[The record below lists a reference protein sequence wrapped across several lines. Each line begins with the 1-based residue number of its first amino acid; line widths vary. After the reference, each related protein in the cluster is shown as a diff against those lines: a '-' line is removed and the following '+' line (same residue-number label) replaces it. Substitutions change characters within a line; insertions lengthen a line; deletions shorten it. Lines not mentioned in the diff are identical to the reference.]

1 MKIELLEYLKLVVN
15 SHNVDMKI
23 VAKDE
28 RLWVGESLYSMMVQR
43 MEIETEIEQGILYYA
58 LGFLEE
64 EYCIFQIPEGE
75 EKALHLVV
83 IGPYKKRVF
92 ENYELHELLKNYQIN
107 PSVYKEVQEYYNSI
121 PIITNDDTWF
131 TILSSTLKL
140 LYGKEEIKV
149 QFLERTRKEG
159 ESKFSLPCTQEEKAL
174 SFQLLEQRYQIEQEM
189 LLAVSQGNTEKALEF
204 LGQLNKYQITRRYK
218 EKNRNYRNLLIS
230 FNTLCR
236 KFVESSCVHPVYIDE
251 LSAKFAKQIETVC
264 SEREAGKLKIQMIR
278 KYCIL
283 VKNYSLKGYSP
294 FIQKIINYIEM
305 NLDSDLTLKALA
317 EKFSVNASYL
327 SDIFKKEVGETL
339 TSYVNHKRIKQA
351 IFYLN
356 TSQMQVQEIAGEV
369 GIVDSNYF
377 IKLFKKI
384 VGKTPKEYRNSILLK
399 A

>member
-1 MKIELLEYLKLVVN
+1 MKIEILEYLKLVVN

-28 RLWVGESLYSMMVQR
+28 RLWIGESLYPMMVHR
-43 MEIETEIEQGILYYA
+43 MEIEREIEQGILYYA
-58 LGFLEE
+58 LGFFEE
-64 EYCIFQIPEGE
+64 EYCIFRIPEGE
-75 EKALHLVV
+75 EKALYFVV
-83 IGPYKKRVF
+83 IGPYKKNVF
-92 ENYELHELLKNYQIN
+92 DHYEFHELLKNHQIT
-107 PSVYKEVQEYYNSI
+107 PSAYKEVEEYYNSI
-121 PIITNDDTWF
+121 PIITNDNAWF
-131 TILSSTLKL
+131 TMISSTLKL
-140 LYGKEEIKV
+140 LYGEEQIKV
-149 QFLERTRKEG
+149 QFLEGIKKEA
-159 ESKFSLPCTQEEKAL
+159 ESESSLPCTQEEKAL
-174 SFQLLEQRYQIEQEM
+174 SFHLLEQRYQIEQEM

-204 LGQLNKYQITRRYK
+204 LGQLNKYQISRRYK

-251 LSAKFAKQIETVC
+251 LSAKFAKQIETIC
-264 SEREAGKLKIQMIR
+264 SEREASKLKIQMIR

-305 NLDSDLTLKALA
+305 NLDAELTLKAIA
-317 EKFSVNASYL
+317 EKFAVNASYL

-369 GIVDSNYF
+369 GIVDPNYF

>member
-1 MKIELLEYLKLVVN
+1 MKIEILEYLKLVVN

-28 RLWVGESLYSMMVQR
+28 RLWIGESLYPMMDHR
-43 MEIETEIEQGILYYA
+43 MEIEKEIEQGILYYA
-58 LGFLEE
+58 LGFFEE
-64 EYCIFQIPEGE
+64 EYCIFRIPEGE
-75 EKALHLVV
+75 EKALHFVV
-83 IGPYKKRVF
+83 IGPYKKNVF
-92 ENYELHELLKNYQIN
+92 EHYEFHELLKNYQIT
-107 PSVYKEVQEYYNSI
+107 PSAYKEIEEYYNSI
-121 PIITNDDTWF
+121 PIITNDNTWF
-131 TILSSTLKL
+131 TMISSTLKL
-140 LYGKEEIKV
+140 LYEKEQIKV
-149 QFLERTRKEG
+149 QFLEGIRKEG
-159 ESKFSLPCTQEEKAL
+159 ESEFELPCTQEEKAL
-174 SFQLLEQRYQIEQEM
+174 SFQLIEQRYQIEQEI

-236 KFVESSCVHPVYIDE
+236 KSVESSCVHPVYIDE
-251 LSAKFAKQIETVC
+251 LSAKFAKQIETIC
-264 SEREAGKLKIQMIR
+264 SEREAAKLKMQMIR

-305 NLDSDLTLKALA
+305 NLDSELTLKALA

-327 SDIFKKEVGETL
+327 SDVFKKEVGETL
-339 TSYVNHKRIKQA
+339 TSYVNHKRIKKA

-384 VGKTPKEYRNSILLK
+384 VGKTPKEYRNSILMK